1 MDETAAAPEL
11 AAFREMAQSLKLY
24 RRAELI
30 SAEGESLIERLYV
43 DPLPNDHVL
52 VTMLKPS
59 TTFLIGRKGT
69 GKSTIFQRAQHE
81 LRRTAGVASA
91 YVDIK
96 TVYESSQVDPG
107 LMNRVTVATNAMPA
121 SSLERLL
128 LYRAFLGAVI
138 EQIRQEL
145 KERVRRSRWQKVRR
159 KVGGTLGDL
168 FADLDALLAD
178 ASTDRFVSV
187 LGSIEAK
194 GTDKRSTSESTSRG
208 ASGNATVAPKPDVS
222 LALEAKAAYST
233 TTDQERE
240 YADILV
246 KVFNIKEYISRLK
259 ALLEKVGITHLYVF
273 VDDFSELPPDAM
285 QVVVDAILA
294 PLNNWSDELVK
305 FKIAAYPNR
314 IYYGQIDKTK
324 IDEINLDIFS
334 LYGSADLNGMEE
346 KALDFTRRLFT
357 RRLEYFGVAHGQPD
371 VTPERFLSYRR
382 ADDLWRN
389 LFYATMANPRTLG
402 YILYFAYESNLIY
415 GRQITN
421 TAIRDAARRYYE
433 EKIEADFNMNRFL
446 HESFE
451 ERSSIFSLKEL
462 LDSVVERA
470 RELRRHGG
478 LGRDPEGAMPTSHF
492 HVVSE
497 LDGLL
502 ATLELNFF
510 LTKYFVMSDRD
521 GRKVTIFALNF
532 GLCQKQSIEFG
543 RPTSTREDRLY
554 FVGRPF
560 DFSSILQ
567 EYLRT
572 NQEIVCGS
580 CGAKFEYEQLPA
592 LQLFNMKCPRCKG
605 GECQVSNLSRKYE
618 AVLRAVADEMLLPKV
633 ELGILHT
640 LGSENRPLFSADVAE
655 ELDCSYQLVGKRAS
669 FLSDRGLVNRDGHQ
683 GSRRV
688 LEITD
693 RARNIYFDDEVL
705 GGLEPDNQRTG

>member
-1 MDETAAAPEL
+1 MDETAGATEL

-30 SAEGESLIERLYV
+30 DAEGDSLIERLYV

-52 VTMLKPS
+52 VTILKPS

-81 LRRTAGVASA
+81 LRRTATAASA

-107 LMNRVTVATNAMPA
+107 LLNRATAASNAMPA
-121 SSLERLL
+121 ASLERLL
-128 LYRAFLGAVI
+128 LYRAFLASVI
-138 EQIRQEL
+138 EQIRHEL
-145 KERVRRSRWQKVRR
+145 KERIRVSRWQKLRR

-168 FADLDALLAD
+168 FADLDALLDD
-178 ASTDRFVSV
+178 ASTDRFVSA
-187 LGSIEAK
+187 LGTIEAK
-194 GTDKRSTSESTSRG
+194 GTDKKSTSQSTSRG
-208 ASGNATVAPKPDVS
+208 ASAKVAAVPKPDVS

-259 ALLEKVGITHLYVF
+259 TLLEKVGITSLYVF

-285 QVVVDAILA
+285 QVVVDTILA
-294 PLNNWSDELVK
+294 PLNNWSEELVK

-334 LYGSADLNGMEE
+334 LYGTADLNGMEE
-346 KALDFTRRLFT
+346 KALDFTRRLVT
-357 RRLEYFGVAHGQPD
+357 RRLEYFGLAHAESQI
-371 VTPERFLSYRR
+371 TPERFLSYRR

-421 TAIRDAARRYYE
+421 TAVRDAAQRYYE

-462 LDSVVERA
+462 LDSIVDRA
-470 RELRRHGG
+470 RELRRHSG
-478 LGRDPEGAMPTSHF
+478 LGRDPEGALPTSHF
-492 HVVSE
+492 HIVSE
-497 LDGLL
+497 LEGLL

-521 GRKVTIFALNF
+521 GRKVTVFALNF

-543 RPTSTREDRLY
+543 RPTSKREDRLY

-572 NQEIVCGS
+572 NQEIACGR

-592 LQLFNMKCPRCKG
+592 LQLFKMQCPLCKT

-618 AVLRAVADEMLLPKV
+618 AVLRAVSDEMLLPKV

-640 LGSENRPLFSADVAE
+640 LGTENRPLFSADVAE

-683 GSRRV
+683 SGRRV

-693 RARNIYFDDEVL
+693 RARHIYFDEDVVAGQES
-705 GGLEPDNQRTG
+705 R